1 MARTENIKNAFV
13 QENFGSLGGGDP
25 LNSSQRAEFKNIQV
39 FPLKKQIRGYNTKSG
54 EKATSKIPGKD
65 ESFEMAV
72 LSNMPFLKNTAFKL
86 TRHVEDGEDLLQET
100 LMRAYRFFDHYEPG
114 THPKAWLY
122 RIMKNTFINSYRK
135 SQREPQAKDGEDVE
149 LFSSGSSLEGGRFM
163 LDPQR
168 AYSNKDLLEKI
179 DAALSKLPAEF
190 RDAVILCL
198 VDGYSYKEVADRM
211 GCPIGTIM
219 SRIHRA
225 RKLVQKELG
234 DLSDG
239 FGEPV
244 YTFSSSAA
252 DEFEREENAV

>member
-1 MARTENIKNAFV
+1 MARNENPESAFV
-13 QENFGSLGGGDP
+13 QEDLGSVCGGDT
-25 LNSSQRAEFKNIQV
+25 LNSCQSAEFKNIQV
-39 FPLKKQIRGYNTKSG
+39 FPLKKQIRGYNTKSC
-54 EKATSKIPGKD
+54 EKATARIESRE
-65 ESFEMAV
+65 ESFDSAV
-72 LSNMPFLKNTAFKL
+72 LSNLPFLRNTAFKL

-122 RIMKNTFINSYRK
+122 RIMKNTYINSYRK

-149 LFSSGSSLEGGRFM
+149 LFSGGASLDGCHLM

-179 DAALSKLPAEF
+179 DAALSKLPGEF
-190 RDAVILCL
+190 REAVILCL

-225 RKLVQKELG
+225 RKLIQKELG
-234 DLSDG
+234 DVSDG
-239 FGEPV
+239 ISDSV
-244 YTFSSSAA
+244 YSFSASAA
-252 DEFEREENAV
+252 CDIEREDSAV